1 MATIDITLRQI
12 RAFIH
17 VAEAESFTRAA
28 ERAHLTQSTL
38 TASVRELEK
47 SLGLSLFDRTT
58 RSVALTADGAEFLP
72 VAVGLIQDFDAAV
85 QSVRAVTDL
94 KRGHVRIAAGMTII
108 TTLLAPVVKAFSNN
122 YPAVRVSIRDDNGF
136 GVNRRVKSGEAD
148 IGVSGK
154 YEDDPDLT
162 FKPILK
168 DMFGVVCR
176 RDHPLATLDGPIAWR
191 ELSNHPYIGSSH
203 DSTVHSMVAKV
214 ASQYA
219 FFNSP
224 AYEVSNLA
232 GYESLLEE
240 GLGFTI
246 LTALAASH
254 NPAKTLVYRPLTG
267 PAVHRDICIIARK
280 GRSLSPAA
288 AAMAKLLET
297 RMRNAKLPR
306 GVSLITSQKMRK

>member
-1 MATIDITLRQI
+1 MASTDITLRQI

-28 ERAHLTQSTL
+28 ERAYLTQSTL

-72 VAVGLIQDFDAAV
+72 VAVGLIEDFDAAI
-85 QSVRAVTDL
+85 QSVRAATDL

-108 TTLLAPVVKAFSNN
+108 TTLLAPVVKAFSNT

-154 YEDDPDLT
+154 YEDDPDLN
-162 FKPILK
+162 FKPVLK

-176 RDHPLATLDGPIAWR
+176 RDHPLA
-191 ELSNHPYIGSSH
+191 
-203 DSTVHSMVAKV
+203 K
-214 ASQYA
+214 
-219 FFNSP
+219 
-224 AYEVSNLA
+224 
-232 GYESLLEE
+232 
-240 GLGFTI
+240 
-246 LTALAASH
+246 
-254 NPAKTLVYRPLTG
+254 
-267 PAVHRDICIIARK
+267 
-280 GRSLSPAA
+280 
-288 AAMAKLLET
+288 
-297 RMRNAKLPR
+297 
-306 GVSLITSQKMRK
+306 